1 MKISAS
7 SRNTRMRNPSH
18 LGSKIQSS
26 PVGILSTR
34 LASIGSTGGLTG
46 RFTPSCYNGTPAL
59 RGEQPAH
66 ALRTKFRNFAVVG
79 EEEEDVTSSA
89 GSNIVGRPLLH
100 RTTLRLPGSV
110 QH

>member
-59 RGEQPAH
+59 RGEQRAN

-79 EEEEDVTSSA
+79 EEDVTSSA
-89 GSNIVGRPLLH
+89 GSKIVGRPLLQTH
-100 RTTLRLPGSV
+100 DLAFTRIR
-110 QH
+110 